1 MTLPPLLTRITALA
15 PGVALSLVV
24 AAVAMGLQSFETQ
37 VFDRIWLEGLVLA
50 ILIGAGVRT
59 FWPPP
64 ETFRA
69 GVAFSA
75 GFLLEVAVVLLG
87 ASLSAPALAAMGPA
101 LLLGIVL
108 VVAVGVTGGY
118 WLGRWCGLTRNAALL
133 VACGNGICGN
143 SAIVAVAPVIG
154 AKGEEVSAAIGFT
167 AVLGVGMVLLLP
179 VVADLLGLSITD
191 AGVLAGL
198 TVYAVPQVLAAVAPM
213 GLAAAQVG
221 TLVKLTRV
229 LMLGPVCIVLALTTR
244 DRVGPKP
251 GLARLIPWFIL
262 GFIAMAALRSFGLI
276 PEALIGPITG
286 VAGVLTVIA
295 MAALGLTTD
304 LRAVL
309 RSGPR
314 VALAAVLSL
323 ALLSVLALGLIG
335 LLNLL

>member
-87 ASLSAPALAAMGPA
+87 ASLSAPALAAMGPT

-244 DRVGPKP
+244 DRAGQKP

>member
-87 ASLSAPALAAMGPA
+87 ASLSAPALAAMGPT

-133 VACGNGICGN
+133 VPA
-143 SAIVAVAPVIG
+143 ATA
-154 AKGEEVSAAIGFT
+154 SAA
-167 AVLGVGMVLLLP
+167 
-179 VVADLLGLSITD
+179 
-191 AGVLAGL
+191 
-198 TVYAVPQVLAAVAPM
+198 
-213 GLAAAQVG
+213 
-221 TLVKLTRV
+221 TR
-229 LMLGPVCIVLALTTR
+229 PSS
-244 DRVGPKP
+244 
-251 GLARLIPWFIL
+251 PW
-262 GFIAMAALRSFGLI
+262 R
-276 PEALIGPITG
+276 P
-286 VAGVLTVIA
+286 
-295 MAALGLTTD
+295 
-304 LRAVL
+304 
-309 RSGPR
+309 
-314 VALAAVLSL
+314 
-323 ALLSVLALGLIG
+323 
-335 LLNLL
+335 

>member
-1 MTLPPLLTRITALA
+1 M
-15 PGVALSLVV
+15 V

-87 ASLSAPALAAMGPA
+87 ASLSAPALAAMGPT

-133 VACGNGICGN
+133 VPAATASCGN

-244 DRVGPKP
+244 DRAGQKP

-314 VALAAVLSL
+314 AALAAVLSL

>member
-1 MTLPPLLTRITALA
+1 MTLSALTTRVSALA
-15 PGVALSLVV
+15 PGVMLSLAV
-24 AAVAMGLQSFETQ
+24 AALAMGVQSFETR

-50 ILIGAGVRT
+50 ILIGAGIRT

-64 ETFRA
+64 EIFRP
-69 GVAFSA
+69 GVAFSS
-75 GFLLEVAVVLLG
+75 GFLLETAVVLLG

-101 LLLGIVL
+101 LLLGIVV
-108 VVAVGVTGGY
+108 VVAAGVTGGY

-179 VVADLLGLSITD
+179 VAAELLGLSITE

-221 TLVKLTRV
+221 ALVKLARV
-229 LMLGPVCIVLALTTR
+229 LMLGPVCIVLALTCGER
-244 DRVGPKP
+244 AGRKP
-251 GLARLIPWFIL
+251 GLTRLVPWFIL

-276 PEALIGPITG
+276 PESLIDPITA
-286 VAGVLTVIA
+286 VAGLLTVIA

-323 ALLSVLALGLIG
+323 TLLMGLALGLIG
-335 LLNLL
+335 LLALI

>member
-1 MTLPPLLTRITALA
+1 M
-15 PGVALSLVV
+15 
-24 AAVAMGLQSFETQ
+24 
-37 VFDRIWLEGLVLA
+37 
-50 ILIGAGVRT
+50 IGAR
-59 FWPPP
+59 
-64 ETFRA
+64 
-69 GVAFSA
+69 
-75 GFLLEVAVVLLG
+75 
-87 ASLSAPALAAMGPA
+87 
-101 LLLGIVL
+101 
-108 VVAVGVTGGY
+108 
-118 WLGRWCGLTRNAALL
+118 
-133 VACGNGICGN
+133 
-143 SAIVAVAPVIG
+143 
-154 AKGEEVSAAIGFT
+154 GEEVSAAIGFT

-229 LMLGPVCIVLALTTR
+229 LMLGPVCIVLALTAR
-244 DRVGPKP
+244 DRAGQKP

-276 PEALIGPITG
+276 PEAMIEPITA

-323 ALLSVLALGLIG
+323 ALLMVLALGLIG
-335 LLNLL
+335 LLTLL